1 MEEKSE
7 TNKIIKYIKENIL
20 LLLGLLF
27 IIIFFISIN
36 CNIYSNQTI
45 NLFNNTYF
53 KFGIFAISI
62 YIMTNDINIS
72 LILIIL
78 LLFIFQKVSINNI
91 NNDFNGD

>member
-1 MEEKSE
+1 MEEKLE
-7 TNKIIKYIKENIL
+7 TNKILKYIKENIL

-36 CNIYSNQTI
+36 CNIYSDHTI

-53 KFGIFAISI
+53 KFGIFIISI
-62 YIMTNDINIS
+62 YIMAIDINIS

-78 LLFIFQKVSINNI
+78 LLFIFQKVSFNNI
-91 NNDFNGD
+91 NIDYNSD

>member
-1 MEEKSE
+1 MEENSE
-7 TNKIIKYIKENIL
+7 TNKIIKYIKENIF

-36 CNIYSNQTI
+36 FNIYSNHII

-53 KFGIFAISI
+53 KFGIFTLSI
-62 YIMTNDINIS
+62 YIMRNNINIS
-72 LILIIL
+72 LILIIF

-91 NNDFNGD
+91 NNDFNDD

>member
-36 CNIYSNQTI
+36 CNIYSNQTL

-62 YIMTNDINIS
+62 YIMANDINIS
-72 LILIIL
+72 LILIIF

-91 NNDFNGD
+91 NNDFNND

>member
-62 YIMTNDINIS
+62 YIMANDINIS

>member
-1 MEEKSE
+1 MEEKLE

-36 CNIYSNQTI
+36 YNIYSKYTI
-45 NLFNNTYF
+45 NLLNNTYF
-53 KFGIFAISI
+53 KFGIFMISI

-72 LILIIL
+72 LLLIIL
-78 LLFIFQKVSINNI
+78 LLFIFQKVSFNNI
-91 NNDFNGD
+91 NIDFNGD

>member
-1 MEEKSE
+1 MVEKSE

-20 LLLGLLF
+20 LLIGLLF

-36 CNIYSNQTI
+36 CNIYSNHTI
-45 NLFNNTYF
+45 NLFNNIYF

-62 YIMTNDINIS
+62 YIMANDINIS

-91 NNDFNGD
+91 NNDYNND